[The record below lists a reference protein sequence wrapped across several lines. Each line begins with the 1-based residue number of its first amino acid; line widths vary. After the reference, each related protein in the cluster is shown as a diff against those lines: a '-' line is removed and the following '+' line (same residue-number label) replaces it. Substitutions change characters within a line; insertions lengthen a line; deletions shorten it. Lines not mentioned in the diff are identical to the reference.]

1 MAKATD
7 QSKAGSVTVAIVRGR
22 EEAMPI
28 ARKLEGAGISC
39 ILTVERDPDKPI
51 IGNRSNKFSEIK
63 IQVSRADAARAVQ
76 LLRAKE
82 NDGAVRPR
90 DEEFVARRSRT
101 WLPLK
106 GWQQAVLGTVVMVGF
121 AALLAAWL
129 F

>member
-7 QSKAGSVTVAIVRGR
+7 QSKAGSVTIAIVRGR

-28 ARKLEGAGISC
+28 ASKLEAAGISC
-39 ILTVERDPDKPI
+39 VLTLERDPDRPI
-51 IGNRSNKFSEIK
+51 IGNRGNKFSEIK
-63 IQVSRADAARAVQ
+63 VQVSRADAQRAVQ
-76 LLRAKE
+76 LLRDKE

-90 DEEFVARRSRT
+90 DDQFVALRSRT
-101 WLPLK
+101 WLPVE
-106 GWQQAVLGTVVMVGF
+106 GWQQAVLGLVSMVGL